1 MYASKIVVV
10 LALGLS
16 ALSMA
21 VAAPSKGKNQ
31 GPAGKATES
40 AQAVQTV
47 RTAEALAR
55 YGDAAKDP
63 LALITAAKMLKEAGA
78 SDSKAQRVT
87 GKDGEAKNKPDAYS
101 ADAVL
106 QRARTLAAGRQDL
119 IALADDVAKTS
130 SRGGENGPGFK
141 RTVVGSGG
149 AHTYRV
155 RFRGGELAR
164 VLVSG
169 DGDSDLDLYIYDE
182 NNNLICKDDDA
193 TDDMVCQWSPRWT
206 GDFLI
211 RVRNRGVANEY
222 RIYHN

>member
-1 MYASKIVVV
+1 MYASKFVVV
-10 LALGLS
+10 LAVGLS

-21 VAAPSKGKNQ
+21 VAAPTKGKNQ
-31 GPAGKATES
+31 GPAGKVTES

-63 LALITAAKMLKEAGA
+63 LALITAAKILKEAGT
-78 SDSKAQRVT
+78 SESTAQRVT

-101 ADAVL
+101 VEAVL
-106 QRARTLAAGRQDL
+106 QRARALAAGRQDL
-119 IALADDVAKTS
+119 IAIADDVAKTS
-130 SRGGENGPGFK
+130 SRGAIGGPGFK
-141 RTVVGSGG
+141 RTVVASNGT
-149 AHTYRV
+149 HTYRV
-155 RFRGGELAR
+155 NFRGGEVAR

-193 TDDMVCQWSPRWT
+193 TDDMICQWTPRWT
-206 GDFLI
+206 GSFQI
-211 RVRNRGVANEY
+211 RVRNRGVANDY
-222 RIYHN
+222 KIYHN